1 MHVRA
6 FPLLAVAIAAS
17 IATGCGKTDYG
28 GSNVGQFATTDTGAQ
43 AAPQPALAPPAGPA
57 VTIGMRE
64 FAFEPQDA
72 NVQAG
77 KVTITAANN
86 GKTVH
91 ALTVLKTSADPAH
104 LPLKNGQVDTST
116 AALEIPAVTPG
127 AKGQGTG
134 SLTPGRY
141 AMVCPVPG
149 HYQAGMFGSL
159 TVK

>member
-1 MHVRA
+1 MQVRRLT
-6 FPLLAVAIAAS
+6 LLAIAAAAS
-17 IATGCGKTDYG
+17 IATGCGQTNYG
-28 GSNVGQFATTDTGAQ
+28 GSNVGGLATTDTGAQ
-43 AAPQPALAPPAGPA
+43 TAPQPALAPPAGRTLT
-57 VTIGMRE
+57 VGMKE
-64 FAFEPQDA
+64 FAFEPRDA
-72 NVQAG
+72 MAKPG

-91 ALTVLKTSADPAH
+91 ALAVLKTSADPAH
-104 LPLKNGQVDTST
+104 LPLKNGRVDTS
-116 AALEIPAVTPG
+116 AAVLRVPNVTPG

-134 SLTPGRY
+134 SLKPGKY